1 MEPRFTVIKKRPK
14 VVNSFGRWGGVG
26 VESPKVVEFDHLG
39 ALSQNMDQP
48 HGCFSSSAMPLL
60 IASRTSL
67 LTPIM

>member
-14 VVNSFGRWGGVG
+14 VVTPFGRWGVVG

-48 HGCFSSSAMPLL
+48 HGCLGVWGLL
-60 IASRTSL
+60 GGL
-67 LTPIM
+67 WLVYLYP